1 MTEASNQSPAGK
13 TATASWIDLLNTE
26 ISTWEDVLIT
36 ESTNRF
42 LQRSEMDR
50 LVELIEVLPA
60 GLVASEQPGLSQD
73 QVSSCL
79 RSFYASLFSV
89 STPLIERLQ
98 DLELREDVRVKTS
111 MKICDA
117 YATVSEINTFYT
129 SRECF

>member
-117 YATVSEINTFYT
+117 YATVSEINTFYR

>member
-1 MTEASNQSPAGK
+1 VLTEASQQSAVGEA
-13 TATASWIDLLNTE
+13 ATSSWIELLNTE
-26 ISTWEDVLIT
+26 ILTWEGVLVS

-50 LVELIEVLPA
+50 IFDLIEVLPA

-73 QVSSCL
+73 QISACL

-98 DLELREDVRVKTS
+98 DLELREHVRVKTS
-111 MKICDA
+111 EKISEA
-117 YATVSEINTFYT
+117 YSKVSDDLP
-129 SRECF
+129 CACLH